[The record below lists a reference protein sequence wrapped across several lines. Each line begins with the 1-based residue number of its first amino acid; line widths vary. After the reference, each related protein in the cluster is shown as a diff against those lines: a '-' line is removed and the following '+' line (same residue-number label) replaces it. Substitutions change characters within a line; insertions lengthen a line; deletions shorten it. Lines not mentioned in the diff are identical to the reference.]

1 MKTTYEIKSDKNM
14 AKSTLGYGIMWFFTA
29 FLVGILPFLTGH
41 GSSVFYITGSLA
53 LAVGVYKTYRG
64 IVQLINT

>member
-14 AKSTLGYGIMWFFTA
+14 AKSTLGYGIMWFFIA
-29 FLVGILPFLTGH
+29 FLVGILPFLTGY